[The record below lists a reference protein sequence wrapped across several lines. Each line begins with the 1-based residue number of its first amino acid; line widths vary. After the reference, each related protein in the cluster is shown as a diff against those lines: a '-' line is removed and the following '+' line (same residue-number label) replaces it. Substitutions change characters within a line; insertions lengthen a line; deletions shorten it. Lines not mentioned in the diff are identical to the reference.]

1 MTRPAPAILGGG
13 VGGGWWVG
21 GRGDRDSSSSRF
33 LPCMPSRSRFL
44 APSQTSTSMCRRWT
58 GSCSVRQ
65 LRHHFGP
72 PSQHHCQVL
81 KNTPPSPLSH
91 SSYPRSGTPRHFC
104 LPRSSQLNTSVS
116 STVQSYRTTHPRC
129 VTRPPSLFDLFKLC
143 AHAHWALLAIQSC
156 AQFDPSRSFLS
167 RSLSAG
173 IAYKAPEPTLDSIM
187 DLIDTKCANFDIIS
201 DHFCAFPGR
210 AMCTTSCLC
219 VSAAD

>member
-1 MTRPAPAILGGG
+1 MTHPHPDSCHVCPRVLASSLPRRHQPLCAGGG
-13 VGGGWWVG
+13 LDPAVYGNF
-21 GRGDRDSSSSRF
+21 DIILDP
-33 LPCMPSRSRFL
+33 LPN
-44 APSQTSTSMCRRWT
+44 T
-58 GSCSVRQ
+58 
-65 LRHHFGP
+65 
-72 PSQHHCQVL
+72 HCQVL